1 MLRQSRGGDQVGA
14 DGQIAALAGHGRGHG
29 LAADYTHADRRV
41 RLLVGFEQ
49 LADALVGHGVL
60 DLDMVEIP
68 FEIEGRFRFP

>member
-1 MLRQSRGGDQVGA
+1 
-14 DGQIAALAGHGRGHG
+14 
-29 LAADYTHADRRV
+29 V